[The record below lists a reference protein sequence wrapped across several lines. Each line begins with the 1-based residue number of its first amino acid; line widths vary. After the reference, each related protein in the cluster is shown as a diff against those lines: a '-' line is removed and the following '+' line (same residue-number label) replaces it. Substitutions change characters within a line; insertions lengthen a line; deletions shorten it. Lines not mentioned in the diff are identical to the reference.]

1 MDGVEEVIRIRII
14 KFDKLG
20 RAHWS
25 GMYGQPHTGAWAFPI
40 PDLEVGDELVV
51 ALEWKLTAWVPN
63 RIVNTGGRSI
73 VQIERPAL
81 DDEEM
86 WVPGFENSDE
96 PIAIGD
102 LFIENI
108 TFSADD
114 GSGRTSKRR
123 PCVVIAITDSE
134 TRLLPIHSTGGALH
148 RSGRGMKLLDW
159 KLARLSKN
167 SVVNPDVQRH
177 SIDRP
182 LKPSRRVGRLTERDL
197 NRVLGNW
204 NARKS

>member
-20 RAHWS
+20 RAHWM

-40 PDLEVGDELVV
+40 PHLEVGDELVV

-63 RIVNTGGRSI
+63 RIVNAGGRSI
-73 VQIERPAL
+73 VQVEKPAF
-81 DDEEM
+81 DDDEM
-86 WVPGFENSDE
+86 WVPGFENSYE
-96 PIAIGD
+96 PIDIGD
-102 LFIENI
+102 LIVENI

-123 PCVVIAITDSE
+123 PCVVIGITDSE
-134 TRLLPIHSTGGALH
+134 IRLLPIHSTGGALH

-159 KLARLSKN
+159 RLAELSKN
-167 SVVNPDVQRH
+167 SVVNPDMKRLP
-177 SIDRP
+177 IDQP

-197 NRVLGNW
+197 NRVLGHR
-204 NARKS
+204 NAGKS

>member
-14 KFDKLG
+14 KFDKQG

-25 GMYGQPHTGAWAFPI
+25 GMFGQPHTGAWVFPI

-63 RIVNTGGRSI
+63 RIVNAGSRSI
-73 VQIERPAL
+73 VRVEKPAF

-86 WVPGFENSDE
+86 WVPGFEDSDE
-96 PIAIGD
+96 PIDVGD
-102 LFIENI
+102 LIVANI

-123 PCVVIAITDSE
+123 PCVVIGITDSDI
-134 TRLLPIHSTGGALH
+134 RLLPIHSTGGALH

-159 KLARLSKN
+159 RLAQLSKN
-167 SVVNPDVQRH
+167 SVVNPDMKRLP
-177 SIDRP
+177 IDRP

-197 NRVLGNW
+197 NRILGNW
-204 NARKS
+204 NDGKS

>member
-1 MDGVEEVIRIRII
+1 LEAEMDGVEEVIRIRII

-20 RAHWS
+20 RAHWM

-51 ALEWKLTAWVPN
+51 ALEWQLTAWVPK

-73 VQIERPAL
+73 VQDEKPAP

-102 LFIENI
+102 LIIENV

-134 TRLLPIHSTGGALH
+134 IRLLPIHSTGGALH
-148 RSGRGMKLLDW
+148 RSGWGIRLLDW
-159 KLARLSKN
+159 RMAPLSKN
-167 SVVNPDVQRH
+167 SVVSPDVQSRPV
-177 SIDRP
+177 DRP

-197 NRVLGNW
+197 GRVLGD
-204 NARKS
+204 

>member
-14 KFDKLG
+14 KFDKQG

-25 GMYGQPHTGAWAFPI
+25 GMYGQPHSVAWVFPI

-63 RIVNTGGRSI
+63 RIVNAGGRSI
-73 VQIERPAL
+73 VRVEKPAF

-86 WVPGFENSDE
+86 WVPGFENSDDL
-96 PIAIGD
+96 IDIGD
-102 LFIENI
+102 LIVENI

-123 PCVVIAITDSE
+123 PCVVVGITDSE
-134 TRLLPIHSTGGALH
+134 IRLLPIHSTGGALH

-159 KLARLSKN
+159 RLAQLSKN
-167 SVVNPDVQRH
+167 SVVSPDMKRLP
-177 SIDRP
+177 IDRP
-182 LKPSRRVGRLTERDL
+182 LRPSRRVGRLSERDL
-197 NRVLGNW
+197 NRVLGDW
-204 NARKS
+204 TAGKS